1 VRAEPVSWGG
11 DAGGVKTGGGALWR
25 ERLGMGT
32 RRGGGRG
39 GDGGRRMWWRLRW
52 AEEGKRDEEED

>member
-1 VRAEPVSWGG
+1 
-11 DAGGVKTGGGALWR
+11 
-25 ERLGMGT
+25 MGT

-52 AEEGKRDEEED
+52 AEETAKGTRRRRIK